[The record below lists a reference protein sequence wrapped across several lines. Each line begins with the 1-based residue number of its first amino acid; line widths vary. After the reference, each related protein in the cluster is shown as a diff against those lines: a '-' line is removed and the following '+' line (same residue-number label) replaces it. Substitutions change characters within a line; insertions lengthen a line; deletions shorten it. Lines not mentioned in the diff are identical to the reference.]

1 MNFAKQ
7 NTILEHCS
15 DKLNCHVTSKKSR
28 VAGIASIILFAAFL
42 SSILLL
48 NFGMT
53 SQKAA
58 LSLPLAQTTGLEHQ
72 CNNHAN
78 RTGYALGCKIAKK

>member
-7 NTILEHCS
+7 NTMLEHCS
-15 DKLNCHVTSKKSR
+15 DKLNCHVVSKKSM
-28 VAGIASIILFAAFL
+28 VSGVASIVLFAAFL
-42 SSILLL
+42 SGILLL

-58 LSLPLAQTTGLEHQ
+58 LSLPLVQTTGVERQ

-78 RTGYALGCKIAKK
+78 RTGYALGCKIAKE